1 MAAGWASWHRR
12 RACYNVRMSTGTD
25 VAESSLIEAAR
36 RGDRAALS
44 RLLESHQ
51 QRVFGF
57 GVKMCGDVEDAK
69 EIAQETLLTLVRNMR
84 DFRGEAS
91 ISTWLY
97 TVARSFCIK
106 RRRRTKGAPAH
117 HETLD
122 NAMLETTP
130 DAAPAP
136 TPEQMLLGREARE
149 TVAAALDKLDPDWR
163 EVIVLRDIEGLSA
176 NEVAE
181 VTGVSVAA
189 VKSRLHRARVALREN
204 LVALVGEAP
213 PAPAP
218 EACPDVLTMLSRK
231 LEDEISPDVC
241 AQMEAHLDGCPHCK
255 SLCNSLKKTL
265 AVCSALPT
273 PSVPTQVQESLRKA
287 VAQAIDENQAR

>member
-1 MAAGWASWHRR
+1 
-12 RACYNVRMSTGTD
+12 MSDRT
-25 VAESSLIEAAR
+25 ESSLIDAAR
-36 RGDRAALS
+36 RGDRDALS
-44 RLLESHQ
+44 RLLEAHQ

-69 EIAQETLLTLVRNMR
+69 DVAQDTLLTLARTMH

-106 RRRRTKGAPAH
+106 KRRRTKGAPAH
-117 HETLD
+117 HESLD
-122 NAMLETTP
+122 KVTQESAP
-130 DAAPAP
+130 DAAAESS

-176 NEVAE
+176 AEVAE

-189 VKSRLHRARVALREN
+189 VKSRLHRARTALREN
-204 LVALVGEAP
+204 LLGLVGGEP
-213 PAPAP
+213 GVPVPA
-218 EACPDVLTMLSRK
+218 ACPDVLTMLSKK
-231 LEDEISPDVC
+231 LEDEISPDIC
-241 AQMEAHLDGCPHCK
+241 AKMEAHLDDCPRCK
-255 SLCNSLKKTL
+255 SLCDSLKKTL
-265 AVCSALPT
+265 AVCSSLPS
-273 PSVPTQVQESLRKA
+273 PSVPAKIQESLRKA
-287 VAQAIDENQAR
+287 VAEAIDESHAR

>member
-1 MAAGWASWHRR
+1 MLSENDPATSE
-12 RACYNVRMSTGTD
+12 ST
-25 VAESSLIEAAR
+25 LIAAAR

-51 QRVFGF
+51 KRVFGF

-69 EIAQETLLTLVRNMR
+69 DVAQETLLTLVRSMH

-106 RRRRTKGAPAH
+106 KRRRTKGAPAH
-117 HETLD
+117 HEPLD
-122 NAMLETTP
+122 KVSQQTAP
-130 DAAPAP
+130 DAAAAAP
-136 TPEQMLLGREARE
+136 TPEQMLLGRETRE

-176 NEVAE
+176 TEVAE

-189 VKSRLHRARVALREN
+189 VKSRLHRARTALREH
-204 LVALVGEAP
+204 LLGVVGGEPASPSP
-213 PAPAP
+213 PS
-218 EACPDVLTMLSRK
+218 CPDVLTMLSKK

-241 AQMEAHLDGCPHCK
+241 AKMESHLEDCPHCK
-255 SLCNSLKKTL
+255 SLCDSLKKTL

-287 VAQAIDENQAR
+287 VAEAIEQNQPR